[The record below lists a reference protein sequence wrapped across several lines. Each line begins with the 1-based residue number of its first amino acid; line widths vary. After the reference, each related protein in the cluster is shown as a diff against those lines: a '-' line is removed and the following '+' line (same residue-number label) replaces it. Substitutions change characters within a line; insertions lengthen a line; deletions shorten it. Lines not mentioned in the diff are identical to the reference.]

1 MFLGKYLCLYLQLS
15 IWILK
20 TFSVLVKKIRLL
32 HNFYNFYNF
41 YNFIFIFDIQCP
53 FIVCIFEK
61 IADTDTDIY
70 PKTFLETVSENHFC
84 ILAGSG
90 CPGSEII
97 LPFSGSNM
105 NFR

>member
-1 MFLGKYLCLYLQLS
+1 VAVSAIEHLDFENIFGFGKKNLA
-15 IWILK
+15 
-20 TFSVLVKKIRLL
+20 
-32 HNFYNFYNF
+32 FYNFYNF

-70 PKTFLETVSENHFC
+70 PKTFLETVSAENQFC

-90 CPGSEII
+90 RPGSEII
-97 LPFSGSNM
+97 QPFSGSNM

>member
-1 MFLGKYLCLYLQLS
+1 MYVKYENKIVKIVKIVKIEKNRFFLPKPKMFSKSKCS
-15 IWILK
+15 
-20 TFSVLVKKIRLL
+20 
-32 HNFYNFYNF
+32 
-41 YNFIFIFDIQCP
+41 
-53 FIVCIFEK
+53 
-61 IADTDTDIY
+61 IADTATDIY
-70 PKTFLETVSENHFC
+70 PKTFLETVSENQFC